1 MLKRVWYEW
10 LLTVVFAAMVVLC
23 IFLNLTPGH
32 QESVANIIVNVAMF
46 VIVALMFL
54 WADFKSFG
62 PMNSII
68 RDLNSASEKIKKD
81 AMNTHSY
88 LWEPYQSGNVELFK
102 NHELQEIFQDFLFEL
117 NRENDAEN
125 SYYRPSIDDYINEN
139 LVDRV
144 MRRNELNQ
152 YAGALT
158 GLGILGTFIGLSLGL
173 EHFNTGTTAQ
183 MTESIE
189 PLMNG
194 IKVAFHTSIYGM
206 VFSLVFNA
214 IYKKKLYEAEETV
227 NNFVVAFKKYVL
239 PDTSNDGMNR
249 MLVLQEKQLKA
260 VDNVASRLSLEIA
273 DILEP
278 HFNSLRGIIV
288 DFENMATRNQ
298 TEAMKKVVDVF
309 VESMNESLNNAFW
322 QLSKSVDEQYQSQKE
337 NAVLMEE
344 VLKATGSSAGNLNDI
359 NRETEKLITTLN
371 KYSES
376 IQKVL
381 DELQHTV
388 MALRRQN
395 DESKDVLTKE
405 QDTLKEQGN
414 LLYGFQNAVMEFTKN
429 TQGSSEQMSYA
440 LMQMSDSLDMLRRSF
455 DRTQKQAPKGD
466 KR

>member
-1 MLKRVWYEW
+1 
-10 LLTVVFAAMVVLC
+10 
-23 IFLNLTPGH
+23 
-32 QESVANIIVNVAMF
+32 
-46 VIVALMFL
+46 
-54 WADFKSFG
+54 
-62 PMNSII
+62 
-68 RDLNSASEKIKKD
+68 
-81 AMNTHSY
+81 
-88 LWEPYQSGNVELFK
+88 
-102 NHELQEIFQDFLFEL
+102 
-117 NRENDAEN
+117 
-125 SYYRPSIDDYINEN
+125 
-139 LVDRV
+139 
-144 MRRNELNQ
+144 
-152 YAGALT
+152 
-158 GLGILGTFIGLSLGL
+158 
-173 EHFNTGTTAQ
+173 
-183 MTESIE
+183 
-189 PLMNG
+189 
-194 IKVAFHTSIYGM
+194 M

-227 NNFVVAFKKYVL
+227 KSFTAAFKKYVL

-249 MLVLQEKQLKA
+249 LIVLQEKQLKA
-260 VDNVASRLSLEIA
+260 VDNVSNRLSLEMA

-278 HFNSLRGIIV
+278 HFNSLRGVIV

-298 TEAMKKVVDVF
+298 TEGMKKIVDSF

-322 QLSKSVDEQYQSQKE
+322 QLSKSVEEQYQSQKE

-395 DESKDVLTKE
+395 DESKEVLTKE

-414 LLYGFQNAVMEFTKN
+414 LLYGFQNAVVELTKN

-440 LMQMSDSLDMLRRSF
+440 LMQVTDALDMLRRSY
-455 DRTQKQAPKGD
+455 DRTQKQATKGD